1 MMPQVLAFFD
11 LPDDNVLREKVRDV
25 LARPDYRLDPP
36 GDSAAWFIEML
47 LNVLAWI
54 IWPFKWIYNFS
65 EGLPEFLRW
74 LVVLAM
80 IAVMGLVVGHIVY
93 TVVSAIRGSD
103 REKFAL
109 PSESTPQ
116 RMTAAE
122 LETLAEQA
130 ANRGELVV
138 AVRYLFRAS
147 LARLELREK
156 KMTRRGLTNR
166 EHLRRYRGTPFFD
179 PLEVLVSTIEW
190 KWYGEQPCA
199 DEDWESC
206 RRAYQSVARL
216 LSRASKSDVAD
227 VGSSQRQ
234 PVNHQSSQRS
244 EGVSTAAI
252 PTMGGA
258 NVDAS

>member
-1 MMPQVLAFFD
+1 MTPQVLAFFS
-11 LPDDNVLREKVRDV
+11 LPDDNVLREKLRDV

-47 LNVLAWI
+47 LTVLSWL
-54 IWPFKWIYNFS
+54 IWPFKWVYNFS

-74 LVVLAM
+74 LIVLAM
-80 IAVMGLVVGHIVY
+80 IVVLGVVVGHIVY
-93 TVVSAIRGSD
+93 TVVSALRGSN

-109 PSESTPQ
+109 PTESASQ
-116 RMTAAE
+116 RITAAE

-130 ANRGELVV
+130 AERGELVV

-179 PLEVLVSTIEW
+179 PLEILVSTIEW

-206 RRAYQSVARL
+206 RQAYRSVAGRL
-216 LSRASKSDVAD
+216 
-227 VGSSQRQ
+227 
-234 PVNHQSSQRS
+234 QSSRTRESSDRS
-244 EGVSTAAI
+244 LATSATDDRSLTTSATDETRSQGGVHA
-252 PTMGGA
+252 
-258 NVDAS
+258 DAS

>member
-1 MMPQVLAFFD
+1 MPQVLAFFD

-199 DEDWESC
+199 DEDWVSC
-206 RRAYQSVARL
+206 RQAYQSVAGL
-216 LSRASKSDVAD
+216 LQGSRTRESSD
-227 VGSSQRQ
+227 
-234 PVNHQSSQRS
+234 RS
-244 EGVSTAAI
+244 LTTSATAEVV
-252 PTMGGA
+252 TKGGA
-258 NVDAS
+258 HADAS

>member
-1 MMPQVLAFFD
+1 MPQVLAFFG

-47 LNVLAWI
+47 LTVLSWI

-65 EGLPEFLRW
+65 EGLPDFLRW

-93 TVVSAIRGSD
+93 TVISAIRGSD

-109 PSESTPQ
+109 PSESAPQ

-138 AVRYLFRAS
+138 AVRFLFRAS

-216 LSRASKSDVAD
+216 LSGAMWTDVAD

-234 PVNHQSSQRS
+234 PVNLKSSQRS

-252 PTMGGA
+252 PTKGGA
-258 NVDAS
+258 HADAS